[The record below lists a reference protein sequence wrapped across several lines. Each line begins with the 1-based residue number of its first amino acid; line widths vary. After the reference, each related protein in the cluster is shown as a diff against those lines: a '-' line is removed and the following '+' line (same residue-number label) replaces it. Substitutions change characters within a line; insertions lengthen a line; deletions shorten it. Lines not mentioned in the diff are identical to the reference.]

1 MAGFSAAPP
10 PHSPHRDREKHNSA
24 FRHGPRSAAW
34 PRRTCARPAASLAPR
49 LAFSKACSQG
59 RDTGLRARL
68 RCHYLEIFN
77 TFWRRASPGLR
88 GQLRPGFPAAARTG
102 RGLAGARPPLGAH
115 GLAPPPPALGL
126 PLRLCGCLC
135 RSRLPRRP
143 GTLPRSTAPPS
154 FLAPLP
160 LSLTAPRPSA
170 RTTLVALPRA
180 PLTRPRLPAS
190 ATAVP
195 PNPAFRPPRVFSLK
209 HRASRAVGAR
219 GAPGQSGR
227 APKASRRLRAA
238 CPREDGPS
246 QCLLDRK
253 CYIIP
258 LPP

>member
-10 PHSPHRDREKHNSA
+10 PTHLTGIVRSIILLSATGRARPPGRAAPVRAPRPRSPRAWLSA
-24 FRHGPRSAAW
+24 RRVHKGVTRGSAHGSAVTILKFLILFGEEPALASEGSFVPVSLPPRAPSAAW
-34 PRRTCARPAASLAPR
+34 RV
-49 LAFSKACSQG
+49 
-59 RDTGLRARL
+59 
-68 RCHYLEIFN
+68 
-77 TFWRRASPGLR
+77 PG
-88 GQLRPGFPAAARTG
+88 
-102 RGLAGARPPLGAH
+102 PPLGAH

-180 PLTRPRLPAS
+180 PLARPWLPAS
-190 ATAVP
+190 ATTVP

-227 APKASRRLRAA
+227 APKAS
-238 CPREDGPS
+238 
-246 QCLLDRK
+246 
-253 CYIIP
+253 
-258 LPP
+258 